1 MRQARAPVHPSCMM
15 TLARLRA
22 LELGAVLVAIY
33 LLALALAIRGIPSQ
47 AIAVGLA
54 LDLTVTAA
62 AATWW
67 LGVRGGRLPKQA
79 PFVVLGAGVLTSRL
93 LLPAEAVKVAIV
105 IGLGLEAIV
114 LATIAARLP
123 RLIRGLRRAAHLPAL
138 LRLAEGFESA
148 GVPRWLAGILATEVS
163 MLGLALTGW
172 FRRASRH
179 GFTVHRTHCSIAI
192 DVVLAWMI
200 VLETFV
206 AHLLLARVSVVAAWI
221 STGCSLYA
229 LLWLVGDAHALRLG
243 RVRIERDDVVIEVA
257 RRWAAVIPRR
267 TIVAVRE
274 AAAVAEGA
282 IDLAIET
289 PTVELEL
296 SAPVTA
302 RGPFGL
308 TRTGT
313 RVALTIDDAAGFV
326 AALGR

>member
-1 MRQARAPVHPSCMM
+1 M

-33 LLALALAIRGIPSQ
+33 LFALAFAIRGITSQ
-47 AIAVGLA
+47 PIAIGLA

-67 LGVRGGRLPKQA
+67 LGVRGGRLPGQA
-79 PFVVLGAGVLTSRL
+79 PFVVLGAGVLTARL
-93 LLPAEAVKVAIV
+93 LLPAEAARVAIG
-105 IGLGLEAIV
+105 IGIGLEAIV
-114 LATIAARLP
+114 LATIAARIP

-148 GVPRWLAGILATEVS
+148 GVPRWLAGILATEAS

-172 FRRASRH
+172 IRRAPRH
-179 GFTVHRTHCSIAI
+179 GFTVHRTRCAIAI
-192 DVVLAWMI
+192 DVVIAGMI
-200 VLETFV
+200 VLETIV
-206 AHLLLARVSVVAAWI
+206 THLLLARVSPVAAWI
-221 STGCSLYA
+221 STGCSAYA

-243 RVRIERDDVVIEVA
+243 RVRIERDDLVIEVA

-267 TIVAVRE
+267 TIVAVRP
-274 AAAVAEGA
+274 ATAVAGGA
-282 IDLAIET
+282 IDLAIEE
-289 PTVELEL
+289 PTVEIEL

-302 RGPFGL
+302 RGPFGR

-326 AALGR
+326 AALAR

>member
-1 MRQARAPVHPSCMM
+1 M
-15 TLARLRA
+15 TLARLRT

-33 LLALALAIRGIPSQ
+33 LLALALAIRGITSQ
-47 AIAVGLA
+47 EIAVGLA

-67 LGVRGGRLPKQA
+67 LGVRGGRLPGQA
-79 PFVVLGAGVLTSRL
+79 PFVVLGAGVLTARL
-93 LLPAEAVKVAIV
+93 LLPAEGARVAIG
-105 IGLGLEAIV
+105 IGVGLEALV
-114 LATIAARLP
+114 LATIAARIP
-123 RLIRGLRRAAHLPAL
+123 RLIRGLHLPAL
-138 LRLAEGFESA
+138 LRLADALESV
-148 GVPRWLAGILATEVS
+148 GVPRWLAGILATEAS

-172 FRRASRH
+172 VRRAPRR

-192 DVVLAWMI
+192 DVVLAGMI

-206 AHLLLARVSVVAAWI
+206 AHLLLARVSDVAAWI
-221 STGCSLYA
+221 STGCSAYA

-257 RRWAAVIPRR
+257 RRWAAVVPRR

-282 IDLAIET
+282 IDLAIEV
-289 PTVELEL
+289 PTVEIEL

-302 RGPFGL
+302 RGPFGR

-313 RVALTIDDAAGFV
+313 RVALTIDDPAGFV
-326 AALGR
+326 AALAR

>member
-1 MRQARAPVHPSCMM
+1 M
-15 TLARLRA
+15 TLARLRT

-33 LLALALAIRGIPSQ
+33 LFALALAIRGITSQ
-47 AIAVGLA
+47 EIAVGLA

-67 LGVRGGRLPKQA
+67 LGVRGGRLPGQA
-79 PFVVLGAGVLTSRL
+79 PFVVLGAGVLTARL
-93 LLPAEAVKVAIV
+93 LLPAEGARVAIG
-105 IGLGLEAIV
+105 IGVGLEALV
-114 LATIAARLP
+114 LATIAARIP

-138 LRLAEGFESA
+138 LRLADALESV
-148 GVPRWLAGILATEVS
+148 GVPRWLAGILATEAS

-172 FRRASRH
+172 VRRAPRR

-192 DVVLAWMI
+192 DVVLAGMI

-206 AHLLLARVSVVAAWI
+206 AHLLLARVSDVAAWI
-221 STGCSLYA
+221 STGCSAYA

-257 RRWAAVIPRR
+257 RRWAAVVPRR

-282 IDLAIET
+282 IDLAIEV
-289 PTVELEL
+289 PTVEIEL

-302 RGPFGL
+302 RGTFGR

-313 RVALTIDDAAGFV
+313 RVALTIDDPAGFV